1 MPAPKAATRSAVEK
15 RAQPLSERQVLDLGP
30 RQTFRYFWE
39 GAHPVSG
46 LALDRCHRRTDEPST
61 PVSIAGSGFAAM
73 AVIVGCERGWV
84 SREQAQARLGAMLDC
99 LEKAT
104 CYHGM
109 YPHFM
114 RGDTGATVPFSR
126 KDDGADLVESSLL
139 FQGLLC
145 ARAYFDH
152 DTSEE
157 ASLRERIS
165 GLWREAEW
173 DWYIQG
179 GRKVLTWHWSSNN
192 GFALNNEIRGW
203 NE

>member
-1 MPAPKAATRSAVEK
+1 MPAPKAASRYAVEQ
-15 RAQPLSERQVLDLGP
+15 RADPLSDEQLLDLVQ

-46 LALDRCHRRTDEPST
+46 LALDRRHRRADEPDT
-61 PVSIAGSGFAAM
+61 PVAIGGSGFGAM
-73 AVIVGCERGWV
+73 ALIVACERAWV
-84 SREQAQARLGAMLDC
+84 SREQALARLAVMMDC

-109 YPHFM
+109 YPHFL

-145 ARAYFDH
+145 VRAYFDR
-152 DTSEE
+152 DAPEE
-157 ASLRERIS
+157 ARLRERIS
-165 GLWREAEW
+165 WL
-173 DWYIQG
+173 
-179 GRKVLTWHWSSNN
+179 
-192 GFALNNEIRGW
+192 
-203 NE
+203 